1 MQTKLDV
8 LVRVPIKAVNV
19 LTFGIVSPT
28 EPESDLK
35 DTITVMEDFSQSP
48 SGRYET
54 WARYNL
60 LADAYEALGDY
71 YASQGEA
78 GLAGEYGDK
87 AEKARTAV
95 PPP

>member
-1 MQTKLDV
+1 MKPET

-28 EPESDLK
+28 EPEADLK
-35 DTITVMEDFSQSP
+35 DAIAVLEDFSQNST
-48 SGRYET
+48 GKAKT

-60 LADAYEALGDY
+60 LADAYQALGDY
-71 YASQGEA
+71 YAGHGESVSA
-78 GLAGEYGDK
+78 AEYWDK
-87 AEKARTAV
+87 AEETRKAV